1 MKINCPRCGV
11 ALSVPESAV
20 ACTLRCP
27 RCKQAF
33 ALQGGQTAPAGRAAG
48 PNPAGAVEGYGHPA
62 RPADFAARSLAG
74 DLEAP
79 PRRWSWLGLWWVFYV
94 AGMVLGLAM
103 NPPEAKKPRV
113 SVLAAGEPASQ
124 GVIVYRVP
132 SAELLPARPIVIG
145 GPEQVPAAPAEPQED
160 SHATGPAGQ
169 SKEKPPTF
177 GEALPGLLMLI
188 GLTMFFLSVRG
199 KPRTVGTAYLLW
211 FMSGLGC
218 LGLHRFYCRRYGS
231 GVVWLFTAGVFLIG
245 GIVDA
250 FTIPRMVDEANGDGM
265 EPITR
270 PSGLA
275 GGTQAKP
282 GVDLTSAAVGGML
295 GYWLGRKK

>member
-1 MKINCPRCGV
+1 MV
-11 ALSVPESAV
+11 LSVPESAV
-20 ACTLRCP
+20 GCTLCCP
-27 RCKQAF
+27 RCKQIF
-33 ALQGGQTAPAGRAAG
+33 ALQGGQTVSAGRAAG
-48 PNPAGAVEGYGHPA
+48 PKPAGAVEGYGQPA

-74 DLEAP
+74 DLEPP
-79 PRRWSWLGLWWVFYV
+79 PRQWSWLGLWWVLYLT
-94 AGMVLGLAM
+94 GIILGLVM
-103 NPPEAKKPRV
+103 KPPDAKTPPV
-113 SVLAAGEPASQ
+113 SMPAVGDPANQS
-124 GVIVYRVP
+124 VIVYRVP
-132 SAELLPARPIVIG
+132 SAELLPARPVVIG

-160 SHATGPAGQ
+160 PHAAGPAGQ
-169 SKEKPPTF
+169 PKEKPPTF
-177 GEALPGLLMLI
+177 GEALPGLLMLT

-231 GVVWLFTAGVFLIG
+231 GVFWLFTAGVFLIG

-250 FTIPRMVDEANGDGM
+250 FTIPRMVVEANGDGL
-265 EPITR
+265 EPITH

-275 GGTQAKP
+275 SGTQAKP